1 MEHFVTV
8 IFDLFRGLGVWG
20 AMLSMFVEN
29 LGIPLPTEIGYLIAQ
44 NLVNTGRVA
53 YPLILIVL
61 TIGHVAGSIIS
72 YLIGRAGDSFVTK
85 KLKENSRIR
94 EVRGKLKKWYA
105 KYGNLTVFLAR
116 FVGYVRP
123 WSSFVAGFSEV
134 PFWPFL
140 IWTTLGSL
148 IFNVFTL
155 YFTGIV
161 IMIWRRYASFHFW
174 IIVIGL
180 ILFSGLLIYG
190 LVSGWLKK
198 KKSSK

>member
-190 LVSGWLKK
+190 LASGWLKK